1 MVMFKREKGHSGE
14 SIENI
19 KIIDFGLADHQ
30 SELDKADHPHG
41 IAGTPNYIAP
51 EIILANKPSA
61 KSDIFSIGSILYF
74 LYILLTQPQ
83 RQTALLL

>member
-1 MVMFKREKGHSGE
+1 MVMFKKEKGHSGE
-14 SIENI
+14 TVENI

-30 SELDKADHPHG
+30 SELDKGNHPHS

-51 EIILANKPSA
+51 EVILNNKASG

-74 LYILLTQPQ
+74 L
-83 RQTALLL
+83 